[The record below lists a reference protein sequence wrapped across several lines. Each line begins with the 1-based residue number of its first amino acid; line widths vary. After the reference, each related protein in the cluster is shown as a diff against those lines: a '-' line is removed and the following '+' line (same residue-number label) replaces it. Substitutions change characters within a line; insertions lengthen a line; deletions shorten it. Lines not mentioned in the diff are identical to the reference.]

1 MLPTLTSGQRLFT
14 FRLPR
19 RFIRRGMLA
28 VVRTRAGDIVK
39 RIADINET
47 TLTLISDNNEVTSQF
62 NGQPLSLDA
71 LVGIVVWPPS
81 AGTTARR

>member
-14 FRLPR
+14 IRLPR

-62 NGQPLSLDA
+62 NGKPLSLDA
-71 LVGIVVWPPS
+71 LVGIVVWPAS
-81 AGTTARR
+81 AGTTAPR